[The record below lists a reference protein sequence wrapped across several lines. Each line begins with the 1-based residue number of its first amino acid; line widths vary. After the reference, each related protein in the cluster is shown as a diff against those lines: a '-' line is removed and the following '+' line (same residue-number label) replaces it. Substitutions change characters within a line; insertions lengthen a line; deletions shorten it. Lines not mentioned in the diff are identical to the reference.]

1 MMKQHSKKQ
10 IREKQRGFTITE
22 VIVVAVVFSLTVVAI
37 AGLFASIQSTQRS
50 SIYLDAATQAA
61 RAQIETIRTSKIG
74 MLVVATPPIPTQP
87 PFPVDFVA
95 ELPADSPL
103 PLPPNRRA
111 SYLVTVA
118 PNAPNSY
125 KIDVAVGYRVGIL
138 WKDSVVTAYVDKP

>member
-1 MMKQHSKKQ
+1 MIKKYTKTK
-10 IREKQRGFTITE
+10 IREGQHGFTITE
-22 VIVVAVVFSLTVVAI
+22 VIVVAVIFGLIIVSITS
-37 AGLFASIQSTQRS
+37 LFASIQSAQRS

-61 RAQIETIRTSKIG
+61 RAQIETIRTSKAG
-74 MLVVATPPIPTQP
+74 ALVPANSPIPTQP

-103 PLPPNRRA
+103 PPSPNRRA

-125 KIDVAVGYRVGIL
+125 KVDVSVGYRVGTL